1 MQLWPRR
8 PTRTR
13 TENNLVMALE
23 YICPQCG
30 HVYRKL
36 SNRLAGKK
44 VQCKCGHRGRLA
56 QSGAPPVQ
64 TPPALPESNRGPT
77 DRPANEANAPS
88 TGDAVAE
95 RRVVVQ
101 DDFSDLDDLLGDG

>member
-1 MQLWPRR
+1 
-8 PTRTR
+8 
-13 TENNLVMALE
+13 MALE
-23 YICPQCG
+23 YTCPQCG

-44 VQCKCGHRGRLA
+44 VQCKCGHRGRLPKID
-56 QSGAPPVQ
+56 APPVH
-64 TPPALPESNRGPT
+64 TPPALPKSDRGQT
-77 DRPANEANAPS
+77 DRPAAEAKTAS
-88 TGDAVAE
+88 SGDVKAE